1 VWREKEMK
9 WIWKRWRRFKM
20 EFLIVNSTRTPEG
33 KLRMDVSLFLKDVEF
48 FLQTNEN

>member
-1 VWREKEMK
+1 
-9 WIWKRWRRFKM
+9 M

-48 FLQTNEN
+48 FLQTNENQINRSEITKNTKEHT

>member
-1 VWREKEMK
+1 
-9 WIWKRWRRFKM
+9 M

-48 FLQTNEN
+48 FLQTNENQINRSEITNTKEHT